1 MSRVLENW
9 AWADLESWKSSS
21 CGAQASMGLN
31 FLLQFSRPFS
41 KSPARALK
49 KWTGPGRARAGTGL
63 GPITN
68 ILWVFMSHRQED
80 WQHLLASI
88 GTWTDGSNSL
98 PISWSCLS
106 SQRERKKF
114 AETDWNVCF
123 SDALQIRAMNPHQL
137 SINIIVCCKKKSLKL
152 IGDSL
157 VVRARKSV
165 GTQTM
170 QLAKWSQAIF
180 IFQIDSCLK
189 MRLGVPLLQKK
200 VLTYV

>member
-1 MSRVLENW
+1 MGVINSQYIFCSDESSPRKLSLGWSWVLKVELMPSPSLDGPQLFTPINSNY
-9 AWADLESWKSSS
+9 LGPLKKSSPS
-21 CGAQASMGLN
+21 
-31 FLLQFSRPFS
+31 
-41 KSPARALK
+41 LK
-49 KWTGPGRARAGTGL
+49 KWTGPGKARAGTWL

-137 SINIIVCCKKKSLKL
+137 SINITVCCKKK
-152 IGDSL
+152 IH
-157 VVRARKSV
+157 
-165 GTQTM
+165 
-170 QLAKWSQAIF
+170 
-180 IFQIDSCLK
+180 
-189 MRLGVPLLQKK
+189 
-200 VLTYV
+200 